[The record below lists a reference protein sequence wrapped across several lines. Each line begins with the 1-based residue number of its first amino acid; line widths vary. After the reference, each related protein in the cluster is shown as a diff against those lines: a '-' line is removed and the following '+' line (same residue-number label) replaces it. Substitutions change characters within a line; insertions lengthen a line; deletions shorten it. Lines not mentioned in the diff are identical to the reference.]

1 MERGR
6 APSTRVPRCRDVFV
20 ALGVTKT
27 GKVLISN
34 IDSFGKGDSRMGE
47 PLALNAQTETAMV
60 KGGNY
65 LSLFNDLRALP
76 LISLKIV
83 KS

>member
-1 MERGR
+1 MERG
-6 APSTRVPRCRDVFV
+6 PRPPRGPRYRDVFV

-27 GKVLISN
+27 GKDLISK
-34 IDSFGKGDSRMGE
+34 IDSFGKEDGRVGE
-47 PLALNAQTETAMV
+47 PLALNAQTETA
-60 KGGNY
+60 GDNC
-65 LSLFNDLRALP
+65 LSLFNDLPALP